1 MPLSGK
7 ILSISPSATLA
18 LNAKAKEMKS
28 QGIDVLNFAVG
39 EPDFDTPENIKQAA
53 HKAIDDDYSRYTPA
67 TGLPELKEAIV
78 SKFKREN
85 NLDYDTSEIIAG
97 SGAKPLL
104 YAALVALCE
113 PGDEVILAAPYWVTY
128 VELIRLADAVPV
140 LVEAKEEDNF
150 ELKAEAIKEK
160 ITENT
165 KALILNTPSN
175 PTGGIISEEEQKKI
189 ADLAKKHDFYVISD
203 EMYERLIYE
212 GEHFSFAASGKEA
225 KERTITVNGASKTYA
240 MTGWRLGYCAAPR
253 EIAKALGSFLSHVT
267 GNPNSIAQKATIEA
281 LNGPQYEVGR
291 MKDEFKK
298 RRDLFVDGLNE
309 IEGVKC
315 AKPKGAFYVY
325 PNFSNHFN
333 EKIKSATAMA
343 GRLLEEAHIA
353 GVPGEAFGTHEH
365 IRFSYATSTETIK
378 KCLDRLKKMF
388 G

>member
-18 LNAKAKEMKS
+18 LNSKAKEMKA

-53 HKAIDDDYSRYTPA
+53 HKAIDEGYSKYTPA
-67 TGLPELKEAIV
+67 TGLPELKEAIS

-85 NLDYDTSEIIAG
+85 NLEYDTSEVIAG

-140 LVEAKEEDNF
+140 IVEAKEEDNF
-150 ELKAEAIKEK
+150 ELKADAIKEK

-175 PTGGIISEEEQKKI
+175 PSGGIISEEEQRKI
-189 ADLAKKHDFYVISD
+189 AELSVKHDFYVISD
-203 EMYERLIYE
+203 EMYEHLVYE
-212 GEHFSFAASGKEA
+212 GEHFSFAEA
-225 KERTITVNGASKTYA
+225 GPKVKERTITINGASKTYA
-240 MTGWRLGYCAAPR
+240 MTGWRLGYLGAPR
-253 EIAKALGSFLSHVT
+253 EISKAMGSFLSHVT
-267 GNPNSIAQKATIEA
+267 GNPNAIAQKAMVEA
-281 LNGPQYEVGR
+281 LNGPQDEVER
-291 MKDEFKK
+291 MKNEFKK
-298 RRDLFVDGLNE
+298 RRDIFIKGLKE
-309 IEGVKC
+309 IKGVKC
-315 AKPKGAFYVY
+315 AIPHGAFYVY

-333 EKIKSATAMA
+333 DKIKSATAMA
-343 GRLLEEAHIA
+343 GYLLDKAHIA

-365 IRFSYATSTETIK
+365 IRFSYATSTETIE
-378 KCLDRLKKMF
+378 KCIERLKNLF
-388 G
+388 